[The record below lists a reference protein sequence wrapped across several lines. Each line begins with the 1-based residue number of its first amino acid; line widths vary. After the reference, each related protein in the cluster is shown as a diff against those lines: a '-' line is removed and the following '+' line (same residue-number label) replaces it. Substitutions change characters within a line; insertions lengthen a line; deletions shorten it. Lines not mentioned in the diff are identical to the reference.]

1 MVFYYH
7 IRGGQ
12 CLNQHSHITL
22 ATSDI
27 VCYVGR
33 DKHENEYLIKYGW
46 PGDIWFHVDG
56 LSSAHV
62 YFRLKNVS
70 IVDSIPIDDLPT
82 ESVYDMMQICKHN
95 SISGCKLASVKMVY
109 TPHSN
114 LKKTFDMDSGTVTY
128 HDNKRCRYGRCEKD
142 RIRVKELEKTKSDDL
157 DVDYYAEMKTNERRI
172 IERKKRERKAQYEKG
187 NDASSGEDLYD
198 PMLDDLRAIK
208 QKAAASGGDA
218 QSGLDAGLEAL
229 EGLSLA
235 PLDQHGGNKAE
246 SNTAK
251 EAMPVWMREAEAR
264 QREPSADVLFLR
276 ERGYTAAEAK
286 AACQSNWSRIEAL
299 SNLYLTLGDESE
311 EPSGVMSVEESLEAR
326 MEEKAV
332 LVAMFGFVDEDDE
345 ASAKFVDVESESSL
359 DVALPITSYES
370 PARYGDAP
378 LLQMEVFV
386 DKVAPNYP
394 AQVPVIALVGGGL
407 SERLLREV
415 TTRVRTEAHEQLGEA
430 QIFNL
435 LSFVGDACTEVV
447 QKETEQLAK
456 ERANRL
462 REEKE
467 AAEAK
472 RNEARAKQGPVPN
485 SFRTETERRNYAK
498 EVAARAS
505 SGDTSRVSMIKK
517 GKPREYV
524 NTGVSDASLFDDMF
538 K

>member
-1 MVFYYH
+1 M
-7 IRGGQ
+7 
-12 CLNQHSHITL
+12 
-22 ATSDI
+22 
-27 VCYVGR
+27 
-33 DKHENEYLIKYGW
+33 DK
-46 PGDIWFHVDG
+46 G

-142 RIRVKELEKTKSDDL
+142 RSRVKELEKTKSDDL
-157 DVDYYAEMKTNERRI
+157 DVDYYAEMKANERRI

-187 NDASSGEDLYD
+187 ADASAGEDLYD
-198 PMLDDLRAIK
+198 PMLNDLRAMK
-208 QKAAASGGDA
+208 QKAASSGGDA

-235 PLDQHGGNKAE
+235 PLDQHGENKAE
-246 SNTAK
+246 SATAK
-251 EAMPVWMREAEAR
+251 EAMPVWMSEAEAR
-264 QREPSADVLFLR
+264 QREPSADVRFLR

-299 SNLYLTLGDESE
+299 SNLYHALGEELEES
-311 EPSGVMSVEESLEAR
+311 SGVMSAEDSLEAR
-326 MEEKAV
+326 IEEKAV
-332 LVAMFGFVDEDDE
+332 LVAMFGYVDEDDE
-345 ASAKFVDVESESSL
+345 ASAKFGDVDSESSL
-359 DVALPITSYES
+359 DVSLPITSYES
-370 PARYGDAP
+370 PVRYRDAP
-378 LLQMEVFV
+378 LLQMEVYV

-407 SERLLREV
+407 SERMMREV

-435 LSFVGDACTEVV
+435 MSFVGDACTEVV
-447 QKETEQLAK
+447 QKETEQLAR
-456 ERANRL
+456 ERADRL
-462 REEKE
+462 REEKA

-472 RNEARAKQGPVPN
+472 RKEARAKQGPVPN
-485 SFRTETERRNYAK
+485 SFRTEAERRNYAK

-505 SGDTSRVSMIKK
+505 SGDTSRVSIEKK
-517 GKPREYV
+517 AKPREYV